1 MKIVTTLFTLLLL
14 FSSGAWAA
22 AQETIDIE
30 VTGMTCPFCVY
41 GTEKNLGKLPGVE
54 KAVVS
59 LDKKMARITMAP
71 GQHAD
76 LDAINK
82 AIVDAGF
89 TPGTSSVEQVDPAQ

>member
-1 MKIVTTLFTLLLL
+1 MKIVTTFFTVLLL
-14 FSSGAWAA
+14 FTSSAWAA
-22 AQETIDIE
+22 AQETVEVE

-54 KAVVS
+54 KAEVS
-59 LDKKMARITMAP
+59 LDKKLARITMAP

-89 TPGTSSVEQVDPAQ
+89 TPGTSSVEQIEPAQ